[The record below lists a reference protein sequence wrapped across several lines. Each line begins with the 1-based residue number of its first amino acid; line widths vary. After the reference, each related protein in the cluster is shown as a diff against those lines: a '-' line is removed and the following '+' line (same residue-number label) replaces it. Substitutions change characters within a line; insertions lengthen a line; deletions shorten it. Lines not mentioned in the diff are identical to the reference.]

1 MTQIFSEDNMSYL
14 AALETPEEIDLIKE
28 KSLVKPQVIF
38 KHSTRCSISSMALSR
53 IDKKEIASLDADFY
67 LLNVIRNRQISHLI
81 EKDFRVI
88 HESPQL
94 LIIKNGRCV
103 YNESHSGIRFS
114 EVESVLNDLN

>member
-53 IDKKEIASLDADFY
+53 VDKKEIASLAADFY
-67 LLNVIRNRQISHLI
+67 LVNVIRNRQISNLI
-81 EKDFRVI
+81 EKDFRVM

-94 LIIKNGRCV
+94 LIIKNGICV

-114 EVESVLNDLN
+114 EIESVLNELN

>member
-1 MTQIFSEDNMSYL
+1 MSYL

-53 IDKKEIASLDADFY
+53 IDKKEIASLNADFY
-67 LLNVIRNRQISHLI
+67 LLNIIRNRQISNLI

-94 LIIKNGRCV
+94 LIIKNGICV
-103 YNESHSGIRFS
+103 YNESHSAIRFS
-114 EVESVLNDLN
+114 EVESVLNELN

>member
-53 IDKKEIASLDADFY
+53 IDKKEIASLNADFY
-67 LLNVIRNRQISHLI
+67 LLNVIRNRQISNLI

-94 LIIKNGRCV
+94 LIIKNGICV

-114 EVESVLNDLN
+114 EVESELNELN

>member
-53 IDKKEIASLDADFY
+53 VDKKEIASLAADFY
-67 LLNVIRNRQISHLI
+67 LVNVIRNRQISNLI
-81 EKDFRVI
+81 EKDFRVM

-94 LIIKNGRCV
+94 LIIKNGICV

-114 EVESVLNDLN
+114 EIESVLNDLN

>member
-14 AALETPEEIDLIKE
+14 AALETPKEIDLIKE

-53 IDKKEIASLDADFY
+53 IDKKEIASLNADFY
-67 LLNVIRNRQISHLI
+67 LLNIIRNRQISNLI
-81 EKDFRVI
+81 EKDFKVI

-94 LIIKNGRCV
+94 LIIKNGICV

-114 EVESVLNDLN
+114 EVESQLNELN

>member
-53 IDKKEIASLDADFY
+53 VDKKEIASLAADFY
-67 LLNVIRNRQISHLI
+67 LVNVIRNRQISNLI
-81 EKDFRVI
+81 EKDFRVM

-94 LIIKNGRCV
+94 LIIKNGMCV

-114 EVESVLNDLN
+114 EIESVLNDLN